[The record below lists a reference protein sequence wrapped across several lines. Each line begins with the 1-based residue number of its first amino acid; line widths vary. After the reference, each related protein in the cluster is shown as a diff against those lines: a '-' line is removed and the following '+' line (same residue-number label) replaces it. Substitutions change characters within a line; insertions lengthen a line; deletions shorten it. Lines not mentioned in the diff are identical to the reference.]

1 MYASL
6 TGILGKM
13 IMKTLIILKKSVNH
27 GHLTHV
33 SNLAMKKKKN
43 NNIHEE
49 YYICTNKD
57 ALNMN
62 IICHDCSTAC
72 PHCKRV
78 SKKEYDKFWE
88 NYDNE

>member
-1 MYASL
+1 
-6 TGILGKM
+6 
-13 IMKTLIILKKSVNH
+13 
-27 GHLTHV
+27 
-33 SNLAMKKKKN
+33 MKKKKN

>member
-6 TGILGKM
+6 TDILGKM
-13 IMKTLIILKKSVNH
+13 MTTTSITLKKSVKH

-33 SNLAMKKKKN
+33 SNFAMKN
-43 NNIHEE
+43 NDIHEE

-78 SKKEYDKFWE
+78 SKKDYDKFWE